1 MSHRPAPSRGNSLLE
16 FALVTPIL
24 IALILYSLFF
34 AEIIRAKLKLQ
45 EVVRYAAWE
54 VASYPLSDYSKGNP
68 GKSFE
73 HASGQAVRDAEARYA
88 ELDSLASRAGDFV
101 GRFEDLHLE
110 IAQTEVP
117 WIDTNALPSFR
128 SAGGAWSQSIFG
140 ALASSPS
147 KVLKDW
153 GFNTHGKLRIE
164 ASVALNNL
172 LLPRRFFDRAGR
184 GFFHVDFFGGRNL
197 TRIPLRTGLT
207 LIADGWALSDGA
219 DSVMKGSRAGQRRE
233 GNQTSGLYR
242 QVRRMGFLGIRDRLE
257 HVPAVSS
264 VLGLLHSVAPNPL
277 GTYVV
282 SHNYAPD
289 SQVADSRDCDAP
301 GYPETARGGLN
312 NLLKS
317 SQLDN
322 DRPRCFDT
330 APFRDQASYQDSLYI
345 QMFIARGNWF
355 MGCKY
360 AQADDPSS
368 DSAQAG
374 GEPAGGRCE

>member
-1 MSHRPAPSRGNSLLE
+1 MSHRHAENRGNSLLE

-24 IALILYSLFF
+24 IGLILYSLFF

-54 VASYPLSDYSKGNP
+54 VASYPLSDYAKGNP

-73 HASGQAVRDAEARYA
+73 RASGRTVREAETRYA
-88 ELDSLASRAGDFV
+88 KLDSVASRTGDFI
-101 GRFEDLHLE
+101 GRFEDLHLQ
-110 IAQTEVP
+110 ITQTEVP
-117 WIDTNALPSFR
+117 WIDTNALPAFR
-128 SAGGAWSQSIFG
+128 SEGGAWSQSVFG

-147 KVLKDW
+147 KVLREW
-153 GFNTHGKLRIE
+153 GFNTHAKLRIE

-172 LLPRRFFDRAGR
+172 LLPRHLLDRPG
-184 GFFHVDFFGGRNL
+184 GGLFHVDFFGGRKL
-197 TRIPLRTGLT
+197 SMLPLRSGLT
-207 LIADGWALSDGA
+207 LIADGWALPDGA
-219 DSVMKGSRAGQRRE
+219 DSVMKGSRAGQHRE
-233 GNQTSGLYR
+233 GNQPSGLYR

-264 VLGLLHSVAPNPL
+264 VLGLLHSVAPDPL

-289 SQVADSRDCDAP
+289 SQVADSRNCDAP
-301 GYPETARGGLN
+301 GYPESARGGLN

-317 SQLDN
+317 SQLDS

-355 MGCKY
+355 MGCKH

-368 DSAQAG
+368 DSTQTG
-374 GEPAGGRCE
+374 GESAGGRCE